1 LDHLQGD
8 LQNVEGLS
16 EVKEILEA
24 KKEVK
29 IFSQFTRLLLVF
41 FQEYIFH
48 FLNFIF
54 TKNPNEAK
62 NGF

>member
-1 LDHLQGD
+1 MYYNLKCAKIEIKLNWIELFFQEATKALVHSLDHLQGD

-29 IFSQFTRLLLVF
+29 LF
-41 FQEYIFH
+41 
-48 FLNFIF
+48 
-54 TKNPNEAK
+54 
-62 NGF
+62 